1 MASEKNPI
9 TEEELEEILSNS
21 LRDMVS
27 DIAALNK
34 SIDFNDANPR
44 KLATLVNSK
53 AKLTQQLLYCI
64 AMLRDPKLKLMTDN
78 GQIRDLAGLIE
89 KAYLRKINSK
99 EEA

>member
-1 MASEKNPI
+1 MSSEKNPI
-9 TEEELEEILSNS
+9 SEEELNEILSNS
-21 LRDMVS
+21 LRGMVS
-27 DIAALNK
+27 DVAALNN

-78 GQIRDLAGLIE
+78 GQFRDLASLIQ
-89 KAYLRKINSK
+89 KIRPKEIKSK
-99 EEA
+99 EHA